1 MFARLARRVQIIT
14 ITQALHSLSYISSC
28 SETAVDAERGE
39 LPSPIAKMVSIQH
52 RLRLSG
58 RDEQVTADRPQQE
71 GLNEIE
77 NLMITLHATERKVGE
92 YDDTLHV
99 CGVHIENFLKI
110 SRDPFKRETSLTR
123 SLRWFIA
130 TLYVSVFSGEEG
142 MELTSKVEQVRASL
156 LERKITHRMSLP
168 AIKIPDRI
176 NKVCKKMRDEVE
188 NLDHPQSVEF
198 GCRICLKTCS
208 RQCIETLEKA
218 LCSRVSLKQ
227 EFCHRWNCL
236 LYQCAR
242 TNNNKCIRRYGEE
255 LLEFSK
261 QVEESDRDI
270 SAMVAQLE
278 SWDAYV
284 VRLSTLNR

>member
-1 MFARLARRVQIIT
+1 MFATLARRVHIIT
-14 ITQALHSLSYISSC
+14 ITRVPHSLFDISS
-28 SETAVDAERGE
+28 SLEIARNEERGE
-39 LPSPIAKMVSIQH
+39 IPSPSIKMVSVQH
-52 RLRLSG
+52 RPRLSG
-58 RDEQVTADRPQQE
+58 RDRQLTADRPRQE
-71 GLNEIE
+71 RLNEIE
-77 NLMITLHATERKVGE
+77 NLIVTLHATECKVGE
-92 YDDTLHV
+92 YNDTLQI

-110 SRDPFKRETSLTR
+110 SRDPFKREMSLAR

-130 TLYVSVFSGEEG
+130 TLYVSAFSGDEG
-142 MELTSKVEQVRASL
+142 MELTSKVEQVRAFL

-168 AIKIPDRI
+168 TTKIPDRI
-176 NKVCKKMRDEVE
+176 NKVCKEMRDAVG

-198 GCRICLKTCS
+198 GCRICLKTWS

-227 EFCHRWNCL
+227 EFCHRWGYSP
-236 LYQCAR
+236 YQRAR
-242 TNNNKCIRRYGEE
+242 TINDKCIRRYGEE

-278 SWDAYV
+278 SSDVYV
-284 VRLSTLNR
+284 VRLATPGR